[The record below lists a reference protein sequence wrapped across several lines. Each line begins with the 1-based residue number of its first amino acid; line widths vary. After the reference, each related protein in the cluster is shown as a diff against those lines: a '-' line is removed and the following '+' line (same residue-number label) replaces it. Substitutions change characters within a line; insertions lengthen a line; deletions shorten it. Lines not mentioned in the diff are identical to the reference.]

1 MNIIQDT
8 FTLYRNISTIVIMFE
23 SEQMQTIVVNEADVT
38 ENYAANWLYPK
49 YETKLYIQVKLNYRL
64 YNLFILGIS
73 CIPRWKL

>member
-38 ENYAANWLYPK
+38 ENYVTNWLYPK

-64 YNLFILGIS
+64 YNLIILGIS
-73 CIPRWKL
+73 YIPRWKL